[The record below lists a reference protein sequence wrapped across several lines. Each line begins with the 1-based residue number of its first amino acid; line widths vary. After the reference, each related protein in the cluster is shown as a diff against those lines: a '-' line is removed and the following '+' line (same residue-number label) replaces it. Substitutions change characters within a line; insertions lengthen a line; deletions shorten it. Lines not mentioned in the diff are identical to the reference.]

1 MIHDSLLLYYFNHI
15 SLLFYL
21 VNYWRIILE
30 TNKPKGFHLSSFSL
44 NITGKYFDKDH
55 QKVYANLHPDQGF
68 HVLHTYI

>member
-1 MIHDSLLLYYFNHI
+1 MIHYYFKLKYFNHI

-44 NITGKYFDKDH
+44 NKTGKYFDKDH
-55 QKVYANLHPDQGF
+55 QKVTNM
-68 HVLHTYI
+68 YICM